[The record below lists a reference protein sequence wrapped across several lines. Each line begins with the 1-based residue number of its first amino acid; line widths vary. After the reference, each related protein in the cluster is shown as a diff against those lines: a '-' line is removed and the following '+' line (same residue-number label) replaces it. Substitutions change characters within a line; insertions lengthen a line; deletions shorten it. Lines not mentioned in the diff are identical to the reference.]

1 MSGAEPLIFGAIAGG
16 AIDKENPM
24 RGAVIGATGMNLLAG
39 GLGTAASAYS
49 GQMGAATG
57 AGAAA
62 SGGGAAGINL
72 APTGMSDLLASRAAA
87 LSPTV
92 TGSAPVVSNVAATPK
107 NFRLFSDIGKVTE
120 GSLQGRPGVTG
131 IKMFNNVSSGGLLA
145 TPDPTKMNQLAQQ
158 AMRNLLSPQQ
168 GEQNTTVQTTPIKR
182 GSIMTDE
189 EEEDQVGS
197 ILQAKLVKQPK
208 RGLLGN
214 ATIV

>member
-39 GLGTAASAYS
+39 GLGTAAQAYAGSA
-49 GQMGAATG
+49 GGVTG
-57 AGAAA
+57 AGMGMNVAPNITNLATNTLANQGVA
-62 SGGGAAGINL
+62 STLGTTANL
-72 APTGMSDLLASRAAA
+72 APTI
-87 LSPTV
+87 TKE
-92 TGSAPVVSNVAATPK
+92 VAATAPQ
-107 NFRLFSDIGKVTE
+107 NFKLFPNIGKVAE
-120 GSLQGRPGVTG
+120 GSLQGRTGVTNL
-131 IKMFNNVSSGGLLA
+131 KMLNNVSSGGLLA
-145 TPDPTKMNQLAQQ
+145 TPEPTKMNQLAQQ

-168 GEQNTTVQTTPIKR
+168 GGQNTTVQTTPIKR

>member
-39 GLGTAASAYS
+39 GLGTAAQAYAGSA
-49 GQMGAATG
+49 GGVTG
-57 AGAAA
+57 AGAGMNVAPNITNLANSTLTNQGVA
-62 SGGGAAGINL
+62 STLGTTANL
-72 APTGMSDLLASRAAA
+72 APTITKEVVG
-87 LSPTV
+87 T
-92 TGSAPVVSNVAATPK
+92 APQ
-107 NFRLFSDIGKVTE
+107 NFKLFPNIGKVAE
-120 GSLQGRPGVTG
+120 GSLQGRTGVTNL
-131 IKMFNNVSSGGLLA
+131 KMLNNVSSGGLLA
-145 TPDPTKMNQLAQQ
+145 TPEPTQMNQLAQQ

-168 GEQNTTVQTTPIKR
+168 GGQNTTVQTTPIKR
-182 GSIMTDE
+182 GSIMRDE

>member
-57 AGAAA
+57 AGAA
-62 SGGGAAGINL
+62 GINL

-92 TGSAPVVSNVAATPK
+92 TGSAPVVSNVAATPE

-131 IKMFNNVSSGGLLA
+131 IKMLNNVSSGGLLA
-145 TPDPTKMNQLAQQ
+145 TPEPTQMNQLAQQ

>member
-49 GQMGAATG
+49 GQMGAA
-57 AGAAA
+57 A

-92 TGSAPVVSNVAATPK
+92 TGSAPVVSNVAATPE

-145 TPDPTKMNQLAQQ
+145 TPEPTKMNQLAQQ

>member
-1 MSGAEPLIFGAIAGG
+1 VSGAEPLIFGAIAGG

-39 GLGTAASAYS
+39 GLGAAAAT
-49 GQMGAATG
+49 GAGSATG

-62 SGGGAAGINL
+62 SGGAAGINL

-92 TGSAPVVSNVAATPK
+92 TGSAPVVSNVAATPE

-145 TPDPTKMNQLAQQ
+145 TPEPTKMNQLAQQ

-168 GEQNTTVQTTPIKR
+168 GGQNTTVQTTPIKR

>member
-57 AGAAA
+57 AGAA
-62 SGGGAAGINL
+62 GINL
-72 APTGMSDLLASRAAA
+72 TPTGMSDLLASRAAA

-131 IKMFNNVSSGGLLA
+131 IKMLNNVSSGGLLA
-145 TPDPTKMNQLAQQ
+145 TPEPTQMNQLAQQ